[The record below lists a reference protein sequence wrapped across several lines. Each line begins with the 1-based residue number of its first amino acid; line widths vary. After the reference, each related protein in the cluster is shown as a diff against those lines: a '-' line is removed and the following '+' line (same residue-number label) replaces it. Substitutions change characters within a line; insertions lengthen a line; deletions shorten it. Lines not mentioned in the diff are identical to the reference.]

1 MGFNPF
7 KAAKKLVSKG
17 AEVVTK
23 PFAKITNKLLPN
35 ELRFLAPYAAGIGT
49 LMLPPGMAPY
59 LRAMSAM
66 GLNTAGQIAADESA
80 TGDID
85 DLNKLSTLLSGG
97 IGYLGAS
104 DVTGPDGIREGIVK
118 GPNASLD
125 DIGEGTIASDYSGGV
140 GFTQGAENAAREGVA
155 SLSELVQGGREDL
168 VNLGA
173 NPANIFKKEGAKQ
186 AAKALGPT
194 ATLGSGDVAYE
205 AAIDARDAY
214 ERADLEEQRQIE
226 ETTTADE
233 EERATLQMTFMR
245 QAGIPETEVKTT
257 LEMNDLGDYYE
268 PPVEAAANGGI
279 MGRANF
285 ALGGFGGRLM
295 GNAARIMN
303 NTPQGL
309 NKQMEA
315 AARLSDETMQ
325 STPNQPVGVRQVIDK
340 PGEMRPGMMEYQ
352 AVGEPKQAEEFIESI
367 RNPNTGGIDYK
378 MAEMKIGTKLK
389 GDETVSELVSMYL
402 YKIRSDVG
410 GAAGIAGVYGAG
422 ALGAMASDGPEGVR
436 PGQYYPNY
444 ANGGITGLKDGGML
458 NFGGREMDLRTG
470 GFVPI
475 GRKERADDVPARLSK
490 NEFVMTADAVR
501 AAGGGSVNEGAKRMY
516 EVMNNL
522 EARA

>member
-1 MGFNPF
+1 MGLIKKVFKPF
-7 KAAKKLVSKG
+7 KKA

-23 PFAKITNKLLPN
+23 PFAKITNKVLPN

-49 LMLPPGMAPY
+49 LMLPPGMGP
-59 LRAMSAM
+59 LMRTLSAA

-80 TGDID
+80 TGEID
-85 DLNKLSTLLSGG
+85 DLNLMSTALAGG
-97 IGYLGAS
+97 LGYLGS
-104 DVTGPDGIREGIVK
+104 DAVTGPDGIRSGVER
-118 GPNASLD
+118 D
-125 DIGEGTIASDYSGGV
+125 GT
-140 GFTQGAENAAREGVA
+140 GFFQGAENVAREGVGA
-155 SLSELVQGGREDL
+155 LSDYVQGTRATLAGLGEDPASIFSS
-168 VNLGA
+168 A
-173 NPANIFKKEGAKQ
+173 NKFK
-186 AAKALGPT
+186 AARDVGKALGPT
-194 ATLGSGDVAYE
+194 LTLGTGDVAYE
-205 AAIDARDAY
+205 AAIDAQDAY
-214 ERADLEEQRQIE
+214 DRQLAEEEAQMA
-226 ETTTADE
+226 ETMTADE
-233 EERATLQMTFMR
+233 SERANLQMTFMR

-257 LEMNDLGDYYE
+257 LEINDLGDYYE
-268 PPVEAAANGGI
+268 PPVEEAANGGI

-285 ALGGFGGRLM
+285 SFGGRTMAPLANFAIRNID
-295 GNAARIMN
+295 NAR
-303 NTPQGL
+303 QGL

-325 STPNQPVGVRQVIDK
+325 STPTAK
-340 PGEMRPGMMEYQ
+340 PEMMRPSMIDAQ
-352 AVGEPKQAEEFIESI
+352 AAFEPKQADEFIEAI

-389 GDETVSELVSMYL
+389 GDETLSQLISMYL
-402 YKIRSDVG
+402 YSIRKDKLGMAAITAGYG
-410 GAAGIAGVYGAG
+410 GLGV
-422 ALGAMASDGPEGVR
+422 GAMANNS
-436 PGQYYPNY
+436 Y

>member
-1 MGFNPF
+1 MGLFKKITKPF
-7 KAAKKLVSKG
+7 KKA

-80 TGDID
+80 TGEID
-85 DLNKLSTLLSGG
+85 DINLMSTALSGG
-97 IGYLGAS
+97 LGYLGAQ
-104 DVTGPDGIREGIVK
+104 DVTQGGESGMGIRGGVERAG
-118 GPNASLD
+118 GMNPAEAAARF
-125 DIGEGTIASDYSGGV
+125 GEGTPQALEAAGSGGDL
-140 GFTQGAENAAREGVA
+140 GFLQGAENVGREGVA
-155 SLSELVQGGREDL
+155 ALSDFVQGNRQTLSDL
-168 VNLGA
+168 GSNPGSVFSSANKFKGA
-173 NPANIFKKEGAKQ
+173 RDVG
-186 AAKALGPT
+186 KALGAT
-194 ATLGSGDVAYE
+194 TTLGTGDVAYE
-205 AAIDARDAY
+205 AAIDAQDAY
-214 ERADLEEQRQIE
+214 DRQLAEEEAQIA

-233 EERATLQMTFMR
+233 EERANLQMTFMR

-268 PPVEAAANGGI
+268 PPVEEAANGGI

-285 ALGGFGGRLM
+285 SFGGRTMAPLANFAIRNID
-295 GNAARIMN
+295 NAR
-303 NTPQGL
+303 QGL

-315 AARLSDETMQ
+315 AARITDETVQ
-325 STPNQPVGVRQVIDK
+325 STPTAK
-340 PGEMRPGMMEYQ
+340 PEMMRPGMIDAQ
-352 AVGEPKQAEEFIESI
+352 AAFEPKQADEFIEAI

-378 MAEMKIGTKLK
+378 MAEMKLGTKLK
-389 GDETVSELVSMYL
+389 GDETLSELISMYL
-402 YKIRSDVG
+402 YSIRKDKLGMAAITAGYG
-410 GAAGIAGVYGAG
+410 GLGV
-422 ALGAMASDGPEGVR
+422 GAMANNS
-436 PGQYYPNY
+436 Y

-475 GRKERADDVPARLSK
+475 GKKERADDVPARLSK

>member
-1 MGFNPF
+1 MGLFKKITRPF
-7 KAAKKLVSKG
+7 KKA

-49 LMLPPGMAPY
+49 LMLPPGMGP
-59 LRAMSAM
+59 LMRTLSAA

-80 TGDID
+80 TGEID
-85 DLNKLSTLLSGG
+85 DLNLISTALAGG
-97 IGYLGAS
+97 LGYLGS
-104 DVTGPDGIREGIVK
+104 DAVTGPGGIREGIVK
-118 GPNASLD
+118 GPEASLA
-125 DIGEGTIASDYSGGV
+125 DIGEGTIASDYSGNV
-140 GFTQGAENAAREGVA
+140 GFLQGAENVGREGVA

-173 NPANIFKKEGAKQ
+173 NPANLFKKEGAKQ

-194 ATLGSGDVAYE
+194 LTLGSGDVAYE
-205 AAIDARDAY
+205 AAIDAQDAY
-214 ERADLEEQRQIE
+214 DRQLAEEEAQIA

-233 EERATLQMTFMR
+233 EERANLQMTFMR

-268 PPVEAAANGGI
+268 PPVEEAANGGI

-285 ALGGFGGRLM
+285 SFGGRTMAPLANFAIRNID
-295 GNAARIMN
+295 NAR
-303 NTPQGL
+303 QGL

-315 AARLSDETMQ
+315 AARITDETVQ
-325 STPNQPVGVRQVIDK
+325 STPTAK
-340 PGEMRPGMMEYQ
+340 PEMMRPGMIDAQ
-352 AVGEPKQAEEFIESI
+352 AAFEPKQADEFIEAI

-378 MAEMKIGTKLK
+378 MAEMKLGTKLK
-389 GDETVSELVSMYL
+389 GDETLSELISMYL
-402 YKIRSDVG
+402 YSIRKDKLGMAAITAGYG
-410 GAAGIAGVYGAG
+410 GLGV
-422 ALGAMASDGPEGVR
+422 GAMANNS
-436 PGQYYPNY
+436 Y

-475 GRKERADDVPARLSK
+475 GKKERADDVPARLSK